1 MDIKL
6 RQIVN
11 KAAGTYFIV
20 SDNSQVENIEGESRL
35 RLIPGSFEQGPVN
48 IVVKFAKGDK
58 AGFTSIF
65 GSATRSQEKKGNFS
79 HQTCLDAL
87 EGGPIAVLNLRAF
100 DDSKDKTTAVG
111 LSPNAL
117 NVPETV
123 QTPYKT
129 LFNVNSFWAPKVKN
143 MEGIIKSQ
151 HLLQF
156 GSVGTWDISIFV
168 VKAKPANILS
178 LTGEGDN
185 TLDTTKLEIDEY
197 PGLNFDSYLRDTFV
211 DVILFNNTFGPTSNT
226 NKYYGHLFDADG
238 NTSIDRIDELKGI
251 YEAGYVQTFTGS
263 LIPGLVSETG
273 DALSIDDIIN
283 TYYAE
288 TGLVANINEDILE
301 LELDNLINFN
311 LVDYYDLT
319 SLTPADFSDT
329 KFIDAKVLKSQML
342 SHVTPDKLTTAK
354 VDVIADVEDAVL
366 TANLLG
372 CKIIAD
378 PDITEQNRV
387 KTYFEF
393 GIRIDDYIL
402 NSDGEPVRVQS
413 MEQLTETADGTPV
426 IITVDGNVG
435 KFGDY
440 IVKWNN
446 PINYGTIAPANLISY
461 KPRPEQYID
470 GTASRQNEILD
481 MINDPGIVKGL
492 RGLAGLRYVV
502 DPFKSYVESGY
513 KQQLG
518 NLMESLDQANR
529 FVRAISSEPFI
540 EDLQKSSNPL
550 FKQFPTSSFDMS
562 YLPDGGNKNFSTK
575 LLTKLVAGSDKVFF
589 FGPGDIVR
597 GITKTITGKISNLF
611 YAKTY
616 QYDVVANETGYIS
629 GITELEY
636 PIDDIEREYTEKFRY
651 NAIINFNGGNTIFS
665 NLTAQKEKTAQQQI
679 QNSELLAY
687 IKQSLYDLSKSEAF
701 KKGNYDDYLRTE
713 TQCANFMEALVLS
726 GAIDPN
732 PVVICNASNNTLE
745 IRKQKIKLVHIE
757 YTPVDVLDKV
767 VFDLQ
772 IN

>member
-20 SDNSQVENIEGESRL
+20 SDNSQVETIEGESRL

-65 GSATRSQEKKGNFS
+65 GTATRSQEKKGNFS
-79 HQTCLDAL
+79 HLTCLDAL

-100 DDSKDKTTAVG
+100 DDSKDKTTVIG

-117 NVPETV
+117 NAPETV
-123 QTPYKT
+123 TTPYKT
-129 LFNVNSFWAPKVKN
+129 LFNVNSFWAPKAKN
-143 MEGIIKSQ
+143 METIIKSQ

-168 VKAKPANILS
+168 VKAKPSNIVT

-211 DVILFNNTFGPTSNT
+211 DVILFNNSFGPTSNT

-238 NTSIDRIDELKGI
+238 NTSIDSIEELKSI

-273 DALSIDDIIN
+273 DALSIDTIIN
-283 TYYAE
+283 SYYAE
-288 TGLVANINEDILE
+288 TGLTANINEDILE
-301 LELDNLINFN
+301 LALDNLINFN
-311 LVDYYDLT
+311 LVDYYDF
-319 SLTPADFSDT
+319 SALTPADFGSA
-329 KFIDAKVLKSQML
+329 KFIDAKTPKSYML
-342 SHVTPDKLTTAK
+342 SHLAPEKLTTEMI
-354 VDVIADVEDAVL
+354 DSPADADTKVL
-366 TANLLG
+366 TANLLA
-372 CKIIAD
+372 CKVID
-378 PDITEQNRV
+378 DTDLEQNQA
-387 KTYFEF
+387 KTYFEY
-393 GIRIDDYIL
+393 GIRIDDYVL
-402 NSDGEPVRVQS
+402 NNDGEPIRVQS
-413 MEQLTETADGTPV
+413 MEQLDPDADGTPV
-426 IITVDGNVG
+426 IITVDGNIRKSDG
-435 KFGDY
+435 Y
-440 IVKWNN
+440 IIKWNN
-446 PINYGTIAPANLISY
+446 PINYGTVAPQNLTSY

-481 MINDPGIVKGL
+481 MINDPGIVKGM
-492 RGLAGLRYVV
+492 RGLTGLRYIV

-518 NLMESLDQANR
+518 NLMESLDSANR

-540 EDLQKSSNPL
+540 EDLQKSTNPL

-575 LLTKLVAGSDKVFF
+575 LLTKLVAGADKVFF
-589 FGPGDIVR
+589 FGPGDVVR

-616 QYDVVANETGYIS
+616 QYDVVANETGYLS

-636 PIDDIEREYTEKFRY
+636 PIDDVEREYTEKFRY
-651 NAIINFNGGNTIFS
+651 NAIINFNGGNTIYS
-665 NLTAQKEKTAQQQI
+665 NFTAQKEKTAQQQI

-687 IKQSLYDLSKSEAF
+687 IKQSLFDLSKSEAF

-726 GAIDPN
+726 GAIDAN

-745 IRKQKIKLVHIE
+745 IRKQRIKLVHIE